1 MVQLLSGIAQS
12 YCGTSC
18 CQGHSCCLQGR
29 ALWRLWL
36 QESVRWYC
44 WHIADMAQC
53 QSPACHW
60 QSCDV
65 GQWEEYQK
73 SSISKNFCWR
83 KYWRQASSQWWVRL
97 MHTPC
102 SSVFLDRVTRSSFHR
117 TMKGQSGGRTSGS
130 SRRNVSDPQL
140 AFGTK
145 NRIQRIRSG
154 AGFLE
159 KREPHIGI
167 QSGILKSSVSAHLS
181 LSAGILLPIPCRQ
194 CVGGLSLTYP
204 TGREV

>member
-1 MVQLLSGIAQS
+1 
-12 YCGTSC
+12 
-18 CQGHSCCLQGR
+18 
-29 ALWRLWL
+29 
-36 QESVRWYC
+36 
-44 WHIADMAQC
+44 
-53 QSPACHW
+53 
-60 QSCDV
+60 
-65 GQWEEYQK
+65 
-73 SSISKNFCWR
+73 
-83 KYWRQASSQWWVRL
+83 

-204 TGREV
+204 TGREVQFQPEETTTPFDQRDFYFGIWMFFSFARMWVPLDSSEPFWDILL